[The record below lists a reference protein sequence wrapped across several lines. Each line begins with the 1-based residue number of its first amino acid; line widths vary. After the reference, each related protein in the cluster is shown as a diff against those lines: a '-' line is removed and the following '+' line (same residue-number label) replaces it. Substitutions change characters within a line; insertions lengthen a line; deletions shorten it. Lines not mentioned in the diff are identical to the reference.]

1 MYFDEGAELVLN
13 IFCMG
18 TIRPF
23 FSKFQ
28 FFLNFFSGGFVPV
41 WQIGNL
47 SVIWDRFARGATA
60 R

>member
-13 IFCMG
+13 IFCIG

-28 FFLNFFSGGFVPV
+28 FFSKKFSGGFVSV

-47 SVIWDRFARGATA
+47 SVIGDRFAGGATA

>member
-13 IFCMG
+13 IFCRD
-18 TIRPF
+18 TLLPF

-28 FFLNFFSGGFVPV
+28 FFLNFFSEGFVSV

-47 SVIWDRFARGATA
+47 SVIGNGFPGGATA
-60 R
+60 